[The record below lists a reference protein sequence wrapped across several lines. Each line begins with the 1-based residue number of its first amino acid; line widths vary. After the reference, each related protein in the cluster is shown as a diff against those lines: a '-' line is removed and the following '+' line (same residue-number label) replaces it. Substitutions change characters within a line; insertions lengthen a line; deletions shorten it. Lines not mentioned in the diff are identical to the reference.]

1 MDLSEISGLFF
12 AGFLFFIAGLCCFY
26 IPFRNLKK
34 KVARFIKDLFPED
47 FLTEEEE
54 DIPARLSDFASR
66 MKARMQSRSD
76 QILFWQQKFS
86 ALASATK
93 EATLVLNEKGQLIF
107 HNPQTTDIFY
117 FDEQKQEHYL
127 NEITRSPD
135 VMAVFRQSLKT
146 NKPVT
151 KECVFGKKNQYI
163 KSNFLVKA
171 VPVDGTKKK
180 NVILLFYD
188 QTDIKESQQAHIDF
202 VSNVSHELKTPLT
215 SLRGYVEMLLD
226 DFRKKKF
233 DQFETFLNTLLRNG
247 KRMSDLVNDLLNLS
261 HLASQ
266 VDMEKK
272 QLNTKELTEKV
283 IERIKLRGHRLHFSF
298 SAPYVMANRRWV
310 EIVLHN
316 LVDNAC
322 RHTLEKCN
330 VYIKW
335 EKKEDRVVLK
345 VTDSGEGIPE
355 KYLHRVFERFFR
367 VDPAR
372 SREKGGTGV
381 GLALVKQSMEK
392 HGGCVRARTLPST
405 GGTEFICEFPN
416 S

>member
-1 MDLSEISGLFF
+1 MC
-12 AGFLFFIAGLCCFY
+12 FIAGLCCFY
-26 IPFRNLKK
+26 IPFRNFKK
-34 KVARFIKDLFPED
+34 KVTRFIKDLFPDE
-47 FLTEEEE
+47 FSVNAEE
-54 DIPARLSDFASR
+54 DIPEQLSGFFGR
-66 MKARMQSRSD
+66 VKARMQSQSD
-76 QILFWQQKFS
+76 HILFLQEKLS
-86 ALASATK
+86 ALAFASK
-93 EATLVLNEKGQLIF
+93 EAVVVLNEKGRLIF

-117 FDEQKQEHYL
+117 FDEQKPEHYL

-135 VMAVFRQSLKT
+135 VMEVFRRALKT
-146 NKPVT
+146 NTPVA
-151 KECVFGKKNQYI
+151 KECVFGKKNQYV

-171 VPVDGTKKK
+171 VPVEQKSLKKK

-188 QTDIKESQQAHIDF
+188 QTEIKESQQAHIDF

-215 SLRGYVEMLLD
+215 ALRGYVEMLLD

-233 DQFETFLNTLLRNG
+233 NQFENFLNTLLRNS
-247 KRMSDLVNDLLNLS
+247 KRMSGLVNDLLNLS
-261 HLASQ
+261 NLASQ
-266 VDMEKK
+266 VDMEKQK
-272 QLNTKELTEKV
+272 LNTKELTERV
-283 IERIKLRGHRLHFSF
+283 IERIKLRDHILHFSF
-298 SAPYVMANRRWV
+298 KASYVMANRRWV

-322 RHTLEKCN
+322 RHTSEKCD

-335 EKKEDRVVLK
+335 EQSKGRVLLK

-392 HGGCVRARTLPST
+392 HGGCVRARTLPSAR
-405 GGTEFICEFPN
+405 GTEFICEFPD
-416 S
+416 